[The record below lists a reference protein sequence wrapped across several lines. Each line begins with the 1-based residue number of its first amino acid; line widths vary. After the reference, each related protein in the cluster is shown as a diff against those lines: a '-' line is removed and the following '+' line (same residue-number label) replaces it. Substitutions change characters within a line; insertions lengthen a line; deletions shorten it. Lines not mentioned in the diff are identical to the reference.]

1 MEVNEKNL
9 IKREAEPPYLVSGLI
24 ESKEY
29 ANLILDCAVQVSVMQ
44 PQAVPAECYTGKQRR
59 VTGVLGIPKSY
70 PTANLTIQIGEQTA
84 KMEVLVGRQDS
95 NMLIGRDLPF
105 FNDVLV
111 ETASRRREAAAVQL
125 VSTRAQSRRLAEQ
138 EIQDDRDSQNS
149 GATPTPPTDDKND
162 EDPNPGLDLFNDSL
176 FSTPREP
183 RQKKIKSQKR
193 LHAKTFQITSRPEDP
208 MESISRED
216 LKKAQT
222 EDQTLSTLWD
232 QAKSEADSQFV
243 INNGILLH
251 TSQTLEGETFT
262 QVVVPTQYR

>member
-9 IKREAEPPYLVSGLI
+9 IKREPEPPYLVSGLI
-24 ESKEY
+24 EGKEY
-29 ANLILDCAVQVSVMQ
+29 ANLILDCAA
-44 PQAVPAECYTGKQRR
+44 QAVPAECFLGKQRR
-59 VTGVLGIPKSY
+59 VTGVLGISKSY

-84 KMEVLVGRQDS
+84 KMEVFVGRQDS
-95 NMLIGRDLPF
+95 NRRDLPF
-105 FNDVLV
+105 FNNVLV
-111 ETASRRREAAAVQL
+111 DIASRRREAAAVQL

-162 EDPNPGLDLFNDSL
+162 EDPSPGLDLFDDSL

-183 RQKKIKSQKR
+183 RRKKTKSQKR

-222 EDQTLSTLWD
+222 EDQTLCTLWD
-232 QAKSEADSQFV
+232 QAKSETDSQFV

-251 TSQTLEGETFT
+251 TRRKERRSL
-262 QVVVPTQYR
+262 R